1 VFAGAVRETVFS
13 RADIVRRINDQFV
26 PVALKAALVNN
37 PPAGMEGAFLAEI
50 SRSKPAPQGVCVANG
65 AGKVLAWA
73 LSFDDNAQVPKFLD
87 YTLARHKQFPD
98 AAKPV
103 PTQRFMRF
111 PGQPMAEVADTRA
124 RLPRLSPHGKN
135 EFCPA
140 TPPKARGTL
149 VARVW
154 GRRVEKNG
162 RLCESCISQ
171 ENYIEDIFDVPNEMQ
186 REIARLANDGQRFRL
201 PENFVRHL
209 ATYTYLGQLD
219 VRPVS
224 PPVPQHRAREHAL
237 EWWAAPAPS
246 SVKGSQRWRIT
257 GKSDVESSHPGRGD
271 GAHYHHRV
279 TLDWRGF
286 IDLRGKA
293 ILKLGLWAEGQE
305 QLQWGNP
312 RLRLVKEPDVAHLM
326 AGRFIDFNSPVRYGI
341 IGAPV
346 AGKNVWQGKGPP
358 PQSPGPLGGPG
369 PALEQKMQR
378 LQQGLRRLAQTGG
391 NPRPVQKEIMA
402 FQRLMQQGRRAEAE
416 QHLNRALA
424 LVGVNPPRLPRD
436 LEEKLQRVRAE
447 VERLLRDGKKA
458 EADRLFDNL
467 LRELKKP

>member
-1 VFAGAVRETVFS
+1 
-13 RADIVRRINDQFV
+13 
-26 PVALKAALVNN
+26 
-37 PPAGMEGAFLAEI
+37 M
-50 SRSKPAPQGVCVANG
+50 
-65 AGKVLAWA
+65 
-73 LSFDDNAQVPKFLD
+73 SFDDNAQVPKFLD

-219 VRPVS
+219 VRPR
-224 PPVPQHRAREHAL
+224 VPAGAATPRAGACARVVGRARAQ
-237 EWWAAPAPS
+237 
-246 SVKGSQRWRIT
+246 QREGQPT
-257 GKSDVESSHPGRGD
+257 L
-271 GAHYHHRV
+271 AHHRQE
-279 TLDWRGF
+279 R
-286 IDLRGKA
+286 RGK
-293 ILKLGLWAEGQE
+293 Q
-305 QLQWGNP
+305 P
-312 RLRLVKEPDVAHLM
+312 
-326 AGRFIDFNSPVRYGI
+326 
-341 IGAPV
+341 
-346 AGKNVWQGKGPP
+346 
-358 PQSPGPLGGPG
+358 PGP
-369 PALEQKMQR
+369 
-378 LQQGLRRLAQTGG
+378 
-391 NPRPVQKEIMA
+391 
-402 FQRLMQQGRRAEAE
+402 
-416 QHLNRALA
+416 
-424 LVGVNPPRLPRD
+424 
-436 LEEKLQRVRAE
+436 
-447 VERLLRDGKKA
+447 
-458 EADRLFDNL
+458 
-467 LRELKKP
+467 